1 MWDFVWKVKN
11 SFSKVKVDFE
21 NLKENT
27 NEWIVFL
34 DDKNSETEKRL
45 DRLEA
50 RIERLEETMFKIL
63 SLR

>member
-11 SFSKVKVDFE
+11 SFRKVKGDFE
-21 NLKENT
+21 GLKENV

-34 DDKNSETEKRL
+34 DDKNNEVEKRIDKMEARM
-45 DRLEA
+45 DRLEEA
-50 RIERLEETMFKIL
+50 MFKIL

>member
-34 DDKNSETEKRL
+34 DDKNNETEKRL
-45 DRLEA
+45 DRLEG
-50 RIERLEETMFKIL
+50 RLERLEETMFKIL

>member
-11 SFSKVKVDFE
+11 SFRRVRVDFE

-27 NEWIVFL
+27 NEWIIFL
-34 DDKNSETEKRL
+34 DDKGKEFEKRL
-45 DRLEA
+45 DRIED
-50 RIERLEETMFKIL
+50 RIERLEETLFNVL